1 MNPEVPSHHANLDI
15 ARRHLKAQ
23 KIIALLGRRKDLAG
37 ARILDIGT
45 GAGVI
50 ANTLAEA
57 AGPRGR
63 VDSVDVVDVRVV
75 RDTYEYHQIASTML
89 PFEDSVFDAVVS
101 NHVVEHVGS
110 RVRQQEHLVEIARTL
125 RPQGVGYVAFP
136 NRFGFV
142 EPHFRLPFLGALPKR
157 VQDGYVRVTRGV
169 PEYDCRLLTWRDFRD
184 LAETA
189 GLTVEDCT
197 IEAMR
202 VVREIESPG
211 AVTRYVLG
219 APTDLLN
226 RLRAVSPTFVAVVRR
241 SSADRA

>member
-1 MNPEVPSHHANLDI
+1 MNSELPSHHANLDI
-15 ARRHLKAQ
+15 ERRHLKAQ

-57 AGPRGR
+57 AGPGGC

-75 RDTYEYHQIASTML
+75 RDTYEYHQIASTIL
-89 PFEDSVFDAVVS
+89 PFDDSVFDAVVS

-110 RVRQQEHLVEIARTL
+110 RVRQQEHLAEIARTL

-157 VQDGYVRVTRGV
+157 VQDRYVRVTRGV

-184 LAETA
+184 LADTA

-202 VVREIESPG
+202 VVRDIESPS
-211 AVTRYVLG
+211 AVTRSLLG
-219 APTDLLN
+219 APTELLN
-226 RLRAVSPTFVAVVRR
+226 RLRAVSPTFVALVRR
-241 SSADRA
+241 NGADRA